1 MLDYLELLESGSN
14 AGRLKDVRW
23 NGRALDW
30 SGGGL
35 ALRWFG
41 GAKIAW
47 GVASDERKIC
57 AAGVFF
63 NRRWFVSVECATTV
77 LEIGNVGEVAG

>member
-14 AGRLKDVRW
+14 AGRLNDVNW
-23 NGRALDW
+23 NGRALE
-30 SGGGL
+30 
-35 ALRWFG
+35 
-41 GAKIAW
+41 IAW

-63 NRRWFVSVECATTV
+63 LSALVC
-77 LEIGNVGEVAG
+77 LC

>member
-14 AGRLKDVRW
+14 AGRLKDVRR
-23 NGRALDW
+23 NGMALDW

-41 GAKIAW
+41 GAEIAW

-57 AAGVFF
+57 VAGVFF
-63 NRRWFVSVECATTV
+63 KWALVYLR
-77 LEIGNVGEVAG
+77 

>member
-14 AGRLKDVRW
+14 AGRLKDVRR
-23 NGRALDW
+23 NGMALDW

-41 GAKIAW
+41 GAEIAW
-47 GVASDERKIC
+47 EVASDERKIC

-63 NRRWFVSVECATTV
+63 KWRWFISVECASTV
-77 LEIGNVGEVAG
+77 LETGNVGGVTG

>member
-14 AGRLKDVRW
+14 AGRLKDVSW
-23 NGRALDW
+23 NGTALDW

-41 GAKIAW
+41 SAEIAR
-47 GVASDERKIC
+47 GVASHERKLC

-63 NRRWFVSVECATTV
+63 DWTLVYLR
-77 LEIGNVGEVAG
+77 

>member
-14 AGRLKDVRW
+14 AGRLKDVKW

-35 ALRWFG
+35 ALRWRGNRLGSRLTKEKSTRLGF
-41 GAKIAW
+41 
-47 GVASDERKIC
+47 SS
-57 AAGVFF
+57 

-77 LEIGNVGEVAG
+77 LKTGNVGEVAG

>member
-14 AGRLKDVRW
+14 AGRLKDVMW

-35 ALRWFG
+35 ALRLGF
-41 GAKIAW
+41 
-47 GVASDERKIC
+47 SS
-57 AAGVFF
+57 

-77 LEIGNVGEVAG
+77 LETGNVGEVAG

>member
-14 AGRLKDVRW
+14 AGRLKDVRV

-41 GAKIAW
+41 GTEIAW

-63 NRRWFVSVECATTV
+63 KWALVCLR
-77 LEIGNVGEVAG
+77 

>member
-14 AGRLKDVRW
+14 AGRLKDVSW
-23 NGRALDW
+23 NGTALDW

-41 GAKIAW
+41 GAEIA
-47 GVASDERKIC
+47 GESPPTKGKSARLGFSSN
-57 AAGVFF
+57 G
-63 NRRWFVSVECATTV
+63 RWFVSVECATTV
-77 LEIGNVGEVAG
+77 LETGNVGEVAG